1 MAQLSLFLVV
11 LLALVIPIFMA
22 RFQISTVPTAVA
34 EIIVGIIM
42 GSSGFNLIISTHDL
56 TFLSNLGVTLLMFLS
71 GMEIDF
77 DILQRKDSSKSKS
90 HAGKTVNP
98 IKIAVTAFG
107 GIMVMAVVLAFALR
121 AMGLF
126 SEVMLAAIILM
137 TVALGVVIATLKEK
151 DILNRPIRQTVLLTA
166 VLGEVIPL
174 LLLTI
179 YASINGG
186 NAEQLW
192 LIILLFL
199 AAIFLLRRFK
209 QPYVWFANV
218 TKATTQ
224 LDIRLAFFL
233 IFALV
238 TVAQTVGAE
247 NILGAF
253 LAGMVMKLL
262 EPSEATKDK
271 LTSIGYGFF
280 IPIFF
285 IMTGVRLNLRSLF
298 TQPQALMLIPVF
310 IMTGVGLNLR
320 SLFGKPSSLM
330 LLPVLVIFL
339 LIAKLP
345 VVLTYMRYFQK
356 RNAFAGGF
364 LTATTIT
371 IVLPTLQVARKLHA
385 ITSTQSDAFI
395 LAAVIVCILS
405 PIVFNSNFVLLPED
419 KIKKTVSIVGAN
431 AMTVPVAHDLHD
443 NWYSVKMFTGDQDRY
458 ETYDSRVE
466 NLTFLSDLNQKTL
479 EKDGVFDCDIF
490 VASTHIDEVNIKL
503 ARMAQE
509 VGVERVIA
517 RLGQVNSDT
526 VDEFRQK
533 NIEIFNFT
541 NVRAALMRALI
552 ETPTVYK
559 IITDTKN
566 VLYSVKVENT
576 HYTGK
581 PLADL
586 DFIDK
591 ITVSRIRR
599 GDEWLIPHGWTVIEP
614 GDILVFSGEFK
625 VADHVRDLLS
635 HE

>member
-22 RFQISTVPTAVA
+22 RFQISNVPTAVA
-34 EIIVGIIM
+34 EIIVGIVM
-42 GSSGFNLIISTHDL
+42 GSSGFNLITSTHDL
-56 TFLSNLGVTLLMFLS
+56 TFLSNLGVILLMFLS

-77 DILQRKDSSKSKS
+77 DLLQRKNNPKGKSQ
-90 HAGKTVNP
+90 AGKTVDP
-98 IKIAVTAFG
+98 LKTAITAFI
-107 GIMVMAVVLAFALR
+107 GIVVMAFVLAYILR
-121 AMGLF
+121 LTGLF

-151 DILNRPIRQTVLLTA
+151 DILGRPIGQTILLTA

-179 YASINGG
+179 YASVNGG

-192 LIILLFL
+192 LIILLFA

-209 QPYVWFANV
+209 QPYLWFAKI

-238 TVAQTVGAE
+238 TVAERVGAE

-285 IMTGVRLNLRSLF
+285 IMTGV
-298 TQPQALMLIPVF
+298 
-310 IMTGVGLNLR
+310 GLNLR
-320 SLFGKPSSLM
+320 SLFAHPSSLM

-339 LIAKLP
+339 FIAKAP

-356 RNAFAGGF
+356 KNAFAGGF

-419 KIKKTVSIVGAN
+419 KIKEKVAIVGAN
-431 AMTVPVAHDLHD
+431 AVTVPVAHDLHA
-443 NWYSVKMFTGDQDRY
+443 NWYSVKMFTDKKNQY
-458 ETYDSRVE
+458 KTYDSRVE
-466 NLTFLSDLNQKTL
+466 NLTFLPNLDEETL
-479 EKDGVFDCDIF
+479 EKDGVFDGDIV
-490 VASTHIDEVNIKL
+490 VAANRADEDNIKI
-503 ARMAQE
+503 ARMAKE
-509 VGVERVIA
+509 KGVDRVIA
-517 RLGQVNSDT
+517 RLSEVDSKTLTEFNEKGIEVFNS
-526 VDEFRQK
+526 
-533 NIEIFNFT
+533 T
-541 NVRAALMRALI
+541 NVHAALMRAMI
-552 ETPTVYK
+552 ESPTVYR
-559 IITDTKN
+559 IMTDTKN
-566 VLYSVKVENT
+566 ILYSVKVKNT
-576 HYTGK
+576 HYTGRQ
-581 PLADL
+581 LMDL
-586 DFIDK
+586 EFIDQ
-591 ITVSRIRR
+591 ITVSRIKR
-599 GDEWLIPHGWTVIEP
+599 GDKWLIPRGATVIEP

-625 VADHVRDLLS
+625 VADRVRDLLS
-635 HE
+635 KE

>member
-22 RFQISTVPTAVA
+22 RFQISNVPTAVA
-34 EIIVGIIM
+34 EIIVGIVM
-42 GSSGFNLIISTHDL
+42 GSSGFNLITSTHDL
-56 TFLSNLGVTLLMFLS
+56 TFLSNLGVILLMFLS

-77 DILQRKDSSKSKS
+77 DLLQRKNNPKGKSQ
-90 HAGKTVNP
+90 AGKTVDP
-98 IKIAVTAFG
+98 LKTAITAFI
-107 GIMVMAVVLAFALR
+107 GIVVMAFVLAYILR
-121 AMGLF
+121 LTGLF

-151 DILNRPIRQTVLLTA
+151 DILGRPIGQTILLTA

-179 YASINGG
+179 YASVNGG

-192 LIILLFL
+192 LIILLFA

-209 QPYVWFANV
+209 QPYLWFAKI

-238 TVAQTVGAE
+238 TVAERVGAE

-285 IMTGVRLNLRSLF
+285 IMTGV
-298 TQPQALMLIPVF
+298 
-310 IMTGVGLNLR
+310 GLNLR
-320 SLFGKPSSLM
+320 SLFAHPSSLM

-339 LIAKLP
+339 FIAKAP

-356 RNAFAGGF
+356 KNAFAGGF

-419 KIKKTVSIVGAN
+419 KIKEKVAIVGAN
-431 AMTVPVAHDLHD
+431 AVTVPVAHDLHA
-443 NWYSVKMFTGDQDRY
+443 NWYSVKMFTDKKNQY
-458 ETYDSRVE
+458 KTYDSRVE
-466 NLTFLSDLNQKTL
+466 NLTFLPNLDEETL
-479 EKDGVFDCDIF
+479 EKGGVFDGDIV
-490 VASTHIDEVNIKL
+490 VAANRADEDNIKI
-503 ARMAQE
+503 ARMAKE
-509 VGVERVIA
+509 KGVNRVIA
-517 RLGQVNSDT
+517 RLSEVDSKTLTEFNEKEIEVFNS
-526 VDEFRQK
+526 
-533 NIEIFNFT
+533 T
-541 NVRAALMRALI
+541 NVHAALMRAMI
-552 ETPTVYK
+552 ESPTVYR
-559 IITDTKN
+559 IMTDTKN
-566 VLYSVKVENT
+566 ILYSVKVKNT
-576 HYTGK
+576 HYTGRQ
-581 PLADL
+581 LMDL
-586 DFIDK
+586 EFIDQ
-591 ITVSRIRR
+591 ITVSRIKR
-599 GDEWLIPHGWTVIEP
+599 GDEWLIPRGATEIEP
-614 GDILVFSGEFK
+614 EDILVFSGEFK
-625 VADHVRDLLS
+625 VADRVRDLLS
-635 HE
+635 KE

>member
-1 MAQLSLFLVV
+1 
-11 LLALVIPIFMA
+11 
-22 RFQISTVPTAVA
+22 
-34 EIIVGIIM
+34 
-42 GSSGFNLIISTHDL
+42 
-56 TFLSNLGVTLLMFLS
+56 MFLS

-77 DILQRKDSSKSKS
+77 DLLQRKNNPKGKSQ
-90 HAGKTVNP
+90 AGKTVDP
-98 IKIAVTAFG
+98 LKTAITAFI
-107 GIMVMAVVLAFALR
+107 GIVVMAFVLAYILWLT
-121 AMGLF
+121 GLF

-151 DILNRPIRQTVLLTA
+151 DILGRPIGQTILLTA

-179 YASINGG
+179 YASVNGG

-192 LIILLFL
+192 LIILLFA

-209 QPYVWFANV
+209 QPYLWFAKI

-238 TVAQTVGAE
+238 TVAERVGAE

-285 IMTGVRLNLRSLF
+285 IMTGV
-298 TQPQALMLIPVF
+298 
-310 IMTGVGLNLR
+310 GLNLR
-320 SLFGKPSSLM
+320 SLFAHPFSLM

-339 LIAKLP
+339 FIAKAP

-356 RNAFAGGF
+356 KNAFAGGF

-419 KIKKTVSIVGAN
+419 KIKEKVAIVGAN
-431 AMTVPVAHDLHD
+431 AVTVPVAHDLHA
-443 NWYSVKMFTGDQDRY
+443 NWYSVKMFTDKKNQY
-458 ETYDSRVE
+458 KTYDSRVE
-466 NLTFLSDLNQKTL
+466 NLTFLPNLDEETL
-479 EKDGVFDCDIF
+479 EKGGVFDGDIV
-490 VASTHIDEVNIKL
+490 VAANRADEDNIKI
-503 ARMAQE
+503 ARMAKE
-509 VGVERVIA
+509 KGVNRVIA
-517 RLGQVNSDT
+517 RLSEVDSKTLTEFNEKGIEVFNS
-526 VDEFRQK
+526 
-533 NIEIFNFT
+533 T
-541 NVRAALMRALI
+541 NVHAALMRAMI
-552 ETPTVYK
+552 ESPTVYR
-559 IITDTKN
+559 IMTDTKN
-566 VLYSVKVENT
+566 ILYSVKVKNT
-576 HYTGK
+576 HYTGRQ
-581 PLADL
+581 LMDL
-586 DFIDK
+586 EFIDQ
-591 ITVSRIRR
+591 ITVSRIKR
-599 GDEWLIPHGWTVIEP
+599 GDEWLIPRGATEIEP
-614 GDILVFSGEFK
+614 EDILVFSGEFK
-625 VADHVRDLLS
+625 VADRVRDLLS
-635 HE
+635 KE

>member
-151 DILNRPIRQTVLLTA
+151 DILNRPIGQTVLLTA

-209 QPYVWFANV
+209 QPYVWFAKI

-285 IMTGVRLNLRSLF
+285 IMTGV
-298 TQPQALMLIPVF
+298 
-310 IMTGVGLNLR
+310 GLNLR

-356 RNAFAGGF
+356 RNAFTGGF

>member
-22 RFQISTVPTAVA
+22 RFQISNVPTAVA

-42 GSSGFNLIISTHDL
+42 GSSGFNLITSTHDL
-56 TFLSNLGVTLLMFLS
+56 TLLSNLGVILLMFLS

-77 DILQRKDSSKSKS
+77 DLLQRKNNPKGKSQ
-90 HAGKTVNP
+90 AGKTVDP
-98 IKIAVTAFG
+98 LKTAITAFI
-107 GIMVMAVVLAFALR
+107 GIVIMAFVLAYVLR
-121 AMGLF
+121 LTGLF

-151 DILNRPIRQTVLLTA
+151 DILGRPIGQTILLTA

-192 LIILLFL
+192 LIILLFV

-209 QPYVWFANV
+209 QPYLWFAKI
-218 TKATTQ
+218 TKSTTQ

-238 TVAQTVGAE
+238 TVAETVGAE

-285 IMTGVRLNLRSLF
+285 IMTGV
-298 TQPQALMLIPVF
+298 
-310 IMTGVGLNLR
+310 GLNLR
-320 SLFGKPSSLM
+320 SLFAHPSSLM

-339 LIAKLP
+339 FIAKVP
-345 VVLTYMRYFQK
+345 VLLTYVRYFQK
-356 RNAFAGGF
+356 KNAFAGGF

-395 LAAVIVCILS
+395 LATVIVCMLS
-405 PIVFNSNFVLLPED
+405 PIVFSSNFVVLPED
-419 KIKKTVSIVGAN
+419 KIKEKVAIVGAN
-431 AMTVPVAHDLHD
+431 AVTVPVAHDLHA
-443 NWYSVKMFTGDQDRY
+443 NWYSVKMFTDKKNQY
-458 ETYDSRVE
+458 KTYDSRVE
-466 NLTFLSDLNQKTL
+466 NLTFLPNLDEETL
-479 EKDGVFDCDIF
+479 EKDGVFDGDIV
-490 VASTHIDEVNIKL
+490 VAANRADEDNIKI
-503 ARMAQE
+503 ARMAKE
-509 VGVERVIA
+509 KGVNRVIA
-517 RLGQVNSDT
+517 RLSEVDSKTLTEFNEKGIEVFNS
-526 VDEFRQK
+526 
-533 NIEIFNFT
+533 T
-541 NVRAALMRALI
+541 NVHAALMRAMI
-552 ETPTVYK
+552 ESPTVYR
-559 IITDTKN
+559 IMTDTKN
-566 VLYSVKVENT
+566 ILYSVKVKNT
-576 HYTGK
+576 HYTGRQ
-581 PLADL
+581 LMDL
-586 DFIDK
+586 EFIDQ
-591 ITVSRIRR
+591 ITVSRIKR
-599 GDEWLIPHGWTVIEP
+599 GDEWLIPRGATVIEQ

-625 VADHVRDLLS
+625 VADRVRDLLS
-635 HE
+635 KE

>member
-1 MAQLSLFLVV
+1 MLKEREFMAQLSLFLVV

-22 RFQISTVPTAVA
+22 RFQISNVPTAVA

-42 GSSGFNLIISTHDL
+42 GSSGFNLITSTHDL
-56 TFLSNLGVTLLMFLS
+56 TLLSNLGVILLMFLS

-77 DILQRKDSSKSKS
+77 DLLQRKNNPKGKSQ
-90 HAGKTVNP
+90 AGKTVDP
-98 IKIAVTAFG
+98 LKTAITAFI
-107 GIMVMAVVLAFALR
+107 GIVIMAFVLAYVLR
-121 AMGLF
+121 LTGLF

-151 DILNRPIRQTVLLTA
+151 DILGRPIGQTILLTA

-192 LIILLFL
+192 LIILLFV

-209 QPYVWFANV
+209 QPYLWFAKI
-218 TKATTQ
+218 TKSTTQ

-238 TVAQTVGAE
+238 TVAERVGAE

-285 IMTGVRLNLRSLF
+285 IMTGV
-298 TQPQALMLIPVF
+298 
-310 IMTGVGLNLR
+310 GLNLR
-320 SLFGKPSSLM
+320 SLFAHPSSLM

-339 LIAKLP
+339 FIAKVP
-345 VVLTYMRYFQK
+345 VLLTYVRYFQK
-356 RNAFAGGF
+356 KNAFAGGF

-419 KIKKTVSIVGAN
+419 KIKEKVAIVGAN
-431 AMTVPVAHDLHD
+431 AVTVPVAHDLHA
-443 NWYSVKMFTGDQDRY
+443 NWYSVKMFTDKKNQY
-458 ETYDSRVE
+458 KTYDSRVE
-466 NLTFLSDLNQKTL
+466 NLTFLPNLDEETL
-479 EKDGVFDCDIF
+479 EKDGVFDGDIV
-490 VASTHIDEVNIKL
+490 VAANRADEDNIKI
-503 ARMAQE
+503 ARMAKE
-509 VGVERVIA
+509 KGVNRVIA
-517 RLGQVNSDT
+517 RLSEVDSKTLTEFNEKGIEVFNS
-526 VDEFRQK
+526 
-533 NIEIFNFT
+533 T
-541 NVRAALMRALI
+541 NVHAALMRAMI
-552 ETPTVYK
+552 ESPTVYR
-559 IITDTKN
+559 IMTDTKN
-566 VLYSVKVENT
+566 ILYSVKVKNT
-576 HYTGK
+576 HYTGRQ
-581 PLADL
+581 LMDL
-586 DFIDK
+586 EFIDQ
-591 ITVSRIRR
+591 ITVSRIKR
-599 GDEWLIPHGWTVIEP
+599 GDEWLIPRGATVIEP

-625 VADHVRDLLS
+625 VADRVRDLLS
-635 HE
+635 KE

>member
-1 MAQLSLFLVV
+1 MLKEREFMAQLSLFLVV

-22 RFQISTVPTAVA
+22 RFQISNVPTAVA

-42 GSSGFNLIISTHDL
+42 GSSGFNLITSTHDL
-56 TFLSNLGVTLLMFLS
+56 TFLSNLGVILLMFLS

-77 DILQRKDSSKSKS
+77 DLLQRKNNPKGKSQ
-90 HAGKTVNP
+90 AGKTVDP
-98 IKIAVTAFG
+98 LKTAITAFI
-107 GIMVMAVVLAFALR
+107 GIVIMAFVLAYVLR
-121 AMGLF
+121 LTGLF

-151 DILNRPIRQTVLLTA
+151 DILGRPIGQTILLTA

-192 LIILLFL
+192 LIILLFV

-209 QPYVWFANV
+209 QPYLWFAKI
-218 TKATTQ
+218 TKSTTQ

-238 TVAQTVGAE
+238 TVAETVGAE

-253 LAGMVMKLL
+253 LAGVVMKLL

-285 IMTGVRLNLRSLF
+285 IMTGV
-298 TQPQALMLIPVF
+298 
-310 IMTGVGLNLR
+310 GLNLR
-320 SLFGKPSSLM
+320 SLFAHPSSLM

-339 LIAKLP
+339 FIAKVP
-345 VVLTYMRYFQK
+345 VLLTYVRYFQK
-356 RNAFAGGF
+356 KNAFAGGF

-419 KIKKTVSIVGAN
+419 KIKEKVAIVGAN
-431 AMTVPVAHDLHD
+431 AVTVPVAHDLHA
-443 NWYSVKMFTGDQDRY
+443 NWYSVKMFTDKKNQY
-458 ETYDSRVE
+458 KTYDSRVE
-466 NLTFLSDLNQKTL
+466 NLTFLPNLDEETL
-479 EKDGVFDCDIF
+479 EKDGVFDGDIV
-490 VASTHIDEVNIKL
+490 VAANRADEDNIKI
-503 ARMAQE
+503 ARMAKE
-509 VGVERVIA
+509 KGVNRVIA
-517 RLGQVNSDT
+517 RLSEVDSKTLTEFNEKGIEVFNS
-526 VDEFRQK
+526 
-533 NIEIFNFT
+533 T
-541 NVRAALMRALI
+541 NVHAALMRAMI
-552 ETPTVYK
+552 ESPTVYR
-559 IITDTKN
+559 IMTDTKN
-566 VLYSVKVENT
+566 ILYSVKVKNT
-576 HYTGK
+576 HYTGRQ
-581 PLADL
+581 LMDL
-586 DFIDK
+586 EFIDQ
-591 ITVSRIRR
+591 ITVSRIKR
-599 GDEWLIPHGWTVIEP
+599 GDEWLIPRGATVIEP

-625 VADHVRDLLS
+625 VADRVRDLLS
-635 HE
+635 KE

>member
-1 MAQLSLFLVV
+1 MLKEREFMAQLSLFLVV

-22 RFQISTVPTAVA
+22 RFQISNVPTAVA

-42 GSSGFNLIISTHDL
+42 GSSGFNLITSTHDL
-56 TFLSNLGVTLLMFLS
+56 TFLSNLGVILLMFLS

-77 DILQRKDSSKSKS
+77 DLLQRKNNPKGKSQ
-90 HAGKTVNP
+90 AGKTVDP
-98 IKIAVTAFG
+98 LKTAITAFI
-107 GIMVMAVVLAFALR
+107 GIVIMAFVLAYVLR
-121 AMGLF
+121 LTGLF

-151 DILNRPIRQTVLLTA
+151 DILGRPIGQTILLTA

-192 LIILLFL
+192 LIILLFV

-209 QPYVWFANV
+209 QPYLWFAKI
-218 TKATTQ
+218 TKSTTQ

-238 TVAQTVGAE
+238 TVAETVGAE

-285 IMTGVRLNLRSLF
+285 IMTGV
-298 TQPQALMLIPVF
+298 
-310 IMTGVGLNLR
+310 GLNLR
-320 SLFGKPSSLM
+320 SLFAHPSSLM

-339 LIAKLP
+339 FIAKVP
-345 VVLTYMRYFQK
+345 VLLTYVRYFQK
-356 RNAFAGGF
+356 KNAFAGGF

-419 KIKKTVSIVGAN
+419 KIKEKVAIVGAN
-431 AMTVPVAHDLHD
+431 AVTVPVAHDLHA
-443 NWYSVKMFTGDQDRY
+443 NWYSVKMFTDKKNQY
-458 ETYDSRVE
+458 KTYDSRVE
-466 NLTFLSDLNQKTL
+466 NLTFLPNLDEETL
-479 EKDGVFDCDIF
+479 EKDGVFDGDIV
-490 VASTHIDEVNIKL
+490 VAANRADEDNIKI
-503 ARMAQE
+503 ARMAKE
-509 VGVERVIA
+509 KGINRVIA
-517 RLGQVNSDT
+517 RLSEVDSKTLTEFNEKGIEVFNS
-526 VDEFRQK
+526 
-533 NIEIFNFT
+533 T
-541 NVRAALMRALI
+541 NVHAALMRAMI
-552 ETPTVYK
+552 ESPTVYR
-559 IITDTKN
+559 IMTDTKN
-566 VLYSVKVENT
+566 ILYSVKVKNT
-576 HYTGK
+576 HYTGRQ
-581 PLADL
+581 LMDL
-586 DFIDK
+586 EFIDQ
-591 ITVSRIRR
+591 ITVSRIKR
-599 GDEWLIPHGWTVIEP
+599 GDEWLIPRGATVIEQ

-625 VADHVRDLLS
+625 VADRVRDLLS
-635 HE
+635 KE

>member
-22 RFQISTVPTAVA
+22 RFQISNVPTAVA

-42 GSSGFNLIISTHDL
+42 GSSGFNLITSTHDL
-56 TFLSNLGVTLLMFLS
+56 TLLSNLGVILLMFLS

-77 DILQRKDSSKSKS
+77 DLLQRKNNPKGKSQ
-90 HAGKTVNP
+90 AGKTVDP
-98 IKIAVTAFG
+98 LKTAITAFI
-107 GIMVMAVVLAFALR
+107 GIVIMAFVLAYVLR
-121 AMGLF
+121 LTGLF

-151 DILNRPIRQTVLLTA
+151 DILGRPIGQTILLTA

-192 LIILLFL
+192 LIILLFV

-209 QPYVWFANV
+209 QPYLWFAKI
-218 TKATTQ
+218 TKSTTQ

-238 TVAQTVGAE
+238 TVAERVGAE

-262 EPSEATKDK
+262 EPSETTKDK

-285 IMTGVRLNLRSLF
+285 IMTGV
-298 TQPQALMLIPVF
+298 
-310 IMTGVGLNLR
+310 GLNLR
-320 SLFGKPSSLM
+320 SLFAHPSSLM

-339 LIAKLP
+339 FIAKVP
-345 VVLTYMRYFQK
+345 VLLTYVRYFQK
-356 RNAFAGGF
+356 KNAFAGGF

-419 KIKKTVSIVGAN
+419 KIKEKVAIVGAN
-431 AMTVPVAHDLHD
+431 AVTVPVAHDLHA
-443 NWYSVKMFTGDQDRY
+443 NWYSVKMFTDKKNQY
-458 ETYDSRVE
+458 KTYDSRVE
-466 NLTFLSDLNQKTL
+466 NLTFLPNLDEETL
-479 EKDGVFDCDIF
+479 EKDGVFDGDIV
-490 VASTHIDEVNIKL
+490 VAANRADEDNIKI
-503 ARMAQE
+503 ARMAKE
-509 VGVERVIA
+509 KGVNRVIA
-517 RLGQVNSDT
+517 RLSEVDSKTLTEFNEKGIEVFNS
-526 VDEFRQK
+526 
-533 NIEIFNFT
+533 T
-541 NVRAALMRALI
+541 NVHAALMRAMI
-552 ETPTVYK
+552 ESPTVYR
-559 IITDTKN
+559 IMTDTKN
-566 VLYSVKVENT
+566 ILYSVKVKNT
-576 HYTGK
+576 HYTGRQ
-581 PLADL
+581 LMDL
-586 DFIDK
+586 EFIDQ
-591 ITVSRIRR
+591 ITVSRIKR
-599 GDEWLIPHGWTVIEP
+599 GDEWLIPRGSTVIEP

-625 VADHVRDLLS
+625 VADRVRDLLS
-635 HE
+635 KE

>member
-151 DILNRPIRQTVLLTA
+151 DILNRPIGQTVLLTA

-285 IMTGVRLNLRSLF
+285 IMTGV
-298 TQPQALMLIPVF
+298 
-310 IMTGVGLNLR
+310 GLNLR

-431 AMTVPVAHDLHD
+431 AMTVPVSHDLHD

-517 RLGQVNSDT
+517 RLGQVNSNT

-559 IITDTKN
+559 IITHTKN

>member
-22 RFQISTVPTAVA
+22 RFQISNVPTAVA

-42 GSSGFNLIISTHDL
+42 GSSGFNLITSTHDL
-56 TFLSNLGVTLLMFLS
+56 TLLSNLGVILLMFLS

-77 DILQRKDSSKSKS
+77 DLLQRKNNPKGKSQ
-90 HAGKTVNP
+90 AGKTVDP
-98 IKIAVTAFG
+98 LKTAITAFI
-107 GIMVMAVVLAFALR
+107 GIVIMAFVLAYVLR
-121 AMGLF
+121 LTGLF

-151 DILNRPIRQTVLLTA
+151 DILGRPIGQTILLTA

-192 LIILLFL
+192 LIILLFV

-209 QPYVWFANV
+209 QPYLWFAKI
-218 TKATTQ
+218 TKSTTQ

-238 TVAQTVGAE
+238 TVAERVGAE

-285 IMTGVRLNLRSLF
+285 IMTGV
-298 TQPQALMLIPVF
+298 
-310 IMTGVGLNLR
+310 GLNLR
-320 SLFGKPSSLM
+320 SLFAHPSSLM

-339 LIAKLP
+339 FIAKVP
-345 VVLTYMRYFQK
+345 VLLTYVRYFQK
-356 RNAFAGGF
+356 KNAFAGGF

-419 KIKKTVSIVGAN
+419 KIKEKVAIVGAN
-431 AMTVPVAHDLHD
+431 AVTVPVAHDLHA
-443 NWYSVKMFTGDQDRY
+443 NWYSVKMFTDKKNQY
-458 ETYDSRVE
+458 KTYDSRVE
-466 NLTFLSDLNQKTL
+466 NLTFLPNLDEETL
-479 EKDGVFDCDIF
+479 EKDGVFDGDIV
-490 VASTHIDEVNIKL
+490 VAANRADEDNIKI
-503 ARMAQE
+503 ARMAKE
-509 VGVERVIA
+509 KGINRVIV
-517 RLGQVNSDT
+517 RLSEVDSKTLTEFNEKGIEVFNS
-526 VDEFRQK
+526 
-533 NIEIFNFT
+533 T
-541 NVRAALMRALI
+541 NVHAALMRAMI
-552 ETPTVYK
+552 ESPTVYR
-559 IITDTKN
+559 IMTDTKN
-566 VLYSVKVENT
+566 ILYSVKVKNT
-576 HYTGK
+576 HYTGRQ
-581 PLADL
+581 LMDL
-586 DFIDK
+586 EFIDQ
-591 ITVSRIRR
+591 ITVSRIKR
-599 GDEWLIPHGWTVIEP
+599 GDEWLIPRGATVIEQ

-625 VADHVRDLLS
+625 VADRVRDLLS
-635 HE
+635 KE

>member
-22 RFQISTVPTAVA
+22 RFQISNVPTAVA

-42 GSSGFNLIISTHDL
+42 GSSGFNLITSTHDL
-56 TFLSNLGVTLLMFLS
+56 TLLSNLGVILLMFLS

-77 DILQRKDSSKSKS
+77 DLLQRKNNPKGKSQ
-90 HAGKTVNP
+90 AGKTVDP
-98 IKIAVTAFG
+98 LKTAITAFI
-107 GIMVMAVVLAFALR
+107 GIVIMAFVLAYVLR
-121 AMGLF
+121 LTGLF

-151 DILNRPIRQTVLLTA
+151 DILGRPIGQTILLTA

-192 LIILLFL
+192 LIILLFV

-209 QPYVWFANV
+209 QPYLWFAKI
-218 TKATTQ
+218 TKSTTQ

-238 TVAQTVGAE
+238 TVAETVGAE

-253 LAGMVMKLL
+253 LAGVVMKLL

-285 IMTGVRLNLRSLF
+285 IMTGV
-298 TQPQALMLIPVF
+298 
-310 IMTGVGLNLR
+310 GLNLR
-320 SLFGKPSSLM
+320 SLFAHPSSLM

-339 LIAKLP
+339 FIAKVP
-345 VVLTYMRYFQK
+345 VLLTYVRYFQK
-356 RNAFAGGF
+356 KNAFAGGF

-419 KIKKTVSIVGAN
+419 KIKEKVAIVGAN
-431 AMTVPVAHDLHD
+431 AVTVPVAHDLHA
-443 NWYSVKMFTGDQDRY
+443 NWYSVKMFTDKKNQY
-458 ETYDSRVE
+458 KTYDSRVE
-466 NLTFLSDLNQKTL
+466 NLTFLPNLDEETL
-479 EKDGVFDCDIF
+479 EKDGVFDGDIV
-490 VASTHIDEVNIKL
+490 VAANRADEDNIKI
-503 ARMAQE
+503 ARMAKE
-509 VGVERVIA
+509 KGINRVIA
-517 RLGQVNSDT
+517 RLSEVDSKTLTEFNEKGIEVFNS
-526 VDEFRQK
+526 
-533 NIEIFNFT
+533 T
-541 NVRAALMRALI
+541 NVHAALMRAMI
-552 ETPTVYK
+552 ESPTVYR
-559 IITDTKN
+559 IMTDTKN
-566 VLYSVKVENT
+566 ILYSVKVKNT
-576 HYTGK
+576 HYTGRQ
-581 PLADL
+581 LMDL
-586 DFIDK
+586 EFIDQ
-591 ITVSRIRR
+591 ITVSRIKR
-599 GDEWLIPHGWTVIEP
+599 GDEWLIPRGATVIEP

-625 VADHVRDLLS
+625 VADRVRDLLS
-635 HE
+635 KE

>member
-22 RFQISTVPTAVA
+22 RFQISNVPTAVA

-42 GSSGFNLIISTHDL
+42 GSSGFNLITSTHDL
-56 TFLSNLGVTLLMFLS
+56 TFLSNLGVILLMFLS

-77 DILQRKDSSKSKS
+77 DLLQRKNNPKGKSQ
-90 HAGKTVNP
+90 AGKTVDP
-98 IKIAVTAFG
+98 LKTAITAFI
-107 GIMVMAVVLAFALR
+107 GIVIMAFVLAYVLR
-121 AMGLF
+121 LTGLF

-151 DILNRPIRQTVLLTA
+151 DILGRPIGQTILLTA

-192 LIILLFL
+192 LIILLFV

-209 QPYVWFANV
+209 QPYLWFAKI
-218 TKATTQ
+218 TKSTTQ

-238 TVAQTVGAE
+238 TVAETVGAE

-285 IMTGVRLNLRSLF
+285 IMTGV
-298 TQPQALMLIPVF
+298 
-310 IMTGVGLNLR
+310 GLNLR
-320 SLFGKPSSLM
+320 SLFAHPSSLM

-339 LIAKLP
+339 FIAKVP
-345 VVLTYMRYFQK
+345 VLLTYVRYFQK
-356 RNAFAGGF
+356 KNAFAGGF

-419 KIKKTVSIVGAN
+419 KIKEKVAIVGAN
-431 AMTVPVAHDLHD
+431 AVTVPVAHDLHA
-443 NWYSVKMFTGDQDRY
+443 NWYSVKMFTDKKNQY
-458 ETYDSRVE
+458 KTYDSRVE
-466 NLTFLSDLNQKTL
+466 NLTFLPNLDEETL
-479 EKDGVFDCDIF
+479 EKDGVFDGDIV
-490 VASTHIDEVNIKL
+490 VAANRADEDNIKI
-503 ARMAQE
+503 ARMAKE
-509 VGVERVIA
+509 KGVNRVIA
-517 RLGQVNSDT
+517 RLSEVDSKTLTEFNEKGIEVFNS
-526 VDEFRQK
+526 
-533 NIEIFNFT
+533 T
-541 NVRAALMRALI
+541 NVHAALMRAMI
-552 ETPTVYK
+552 ESPTVYR
-559 IITDTKN
+559 IMTDTKN
-566 VLYSVKVENT
+566 ILYSVKVKNT
-576 HYTGK
+576 HYTGRQ
-581 PLADL
+581 LMNL
-586 DFIDK
+586 EFIDQ
-591 ITVSRIRR
+591 ITVSRIKR
-599 GDEWLIPHGWTVIEP
+599 GDEWLIPRGATVIEQ

-625 VADHVRDLLS
+625 VADRVRDLLS
-635 HE
+635 KE

>member
-1 MAQLSLFLVV
+1 MKEKGKIMAQLSLFLVV

-151 DILNRPIRQTVLLTA
+151 DILNRPIGQTVLLTA

-285 IMTGVRLNLRSLF
+285 IMTGV
-298 TQPQALMLIPVF
+298 
-310 IMTGVGLNLR
+310 GLNLR
-320 SLFGKPSSLM
+320 SLFGKGSSLM

-517 RLGQVNSDT
+517 RLGQVNSNT

>member
-22 RFQISTVPTAVA
+22 RFQISNVPTAVA

-42 GSSGFNLIISTHDL
+42 GSSGFNLITSTHDL
-56 TFLSNLGVTLLMFLS
+56 TFLSNLGVILLMFLS

-77 DILQRKDSSKSKS
+77 DLLQRKNNPKGKSQ
-90 HAGKTVNP
+90 AGKTVDP
-98 IKIAVTAFG
+98 LKTAITAFI
-107 GIMVMAVVLAFALR
+107 GIVIMAFVLAYVLR
-121 AMGLF
+121 LTGLF

-151 DILNRPIRQTVLLTA
+151 DILGRPIGQTILLTA

-192 LIILLFL
+192 LIILLFV

-209 QPYVWFANV
+209 QPYLWFAKI
-218 TKATTQ
+218 TKSTTQ

-238 TVAQTVGAE
+238 TVAERVGAE

-253 LAGMVMKLL
+253 LAGVVMKLL

-285 IMTGVRLNLRSLF
+285 IMTGV
-298 TQPQALMLIPVF
+298 
-310 IMTGVGLNLR
+310 GLNLR
-320 SLFGKPSSLM
+320 SLFAHPSSLM

-339 LIAKLP
+339 FIAKVP
-345 VVLTYMRYFQK
+345 VLLTYVRYFQK
-356 RNAFAGGF
+356 KNAFAGGF

-419 KIKKTVSIVGAN
+419 KIKEKVAIVGAN
-431 AMTVPVAHDLHD
+431 AVTVPVAHDLHA
-443 NWYSVKMFTGDQDRY
+443 NWYSVKMFTDKKNQY
-458 ETYDSRVE
+458 KTYDSRVE
-466 NLTFLSDLNQKTL
+466 NLTFLPNLDEETL
-479 EKDGVFDCDIF
+479 EKDGVFDGDIV
-490 VASTHIDEVNIKL
+490 VAANRADEDNIKI
-503 ARMAQE
+503 ARMAKE
-509 VGVERVIA
+509 KGVNRVIA
-517 RLGQVNSDT
+517 RLSEVDSKTLTEFNEKGIEVFNS
-526 VDEFRQK
+526 
-533 NIEIFNFT
+533 T
-541 NVRAALMRALI
+541 NVHAALMRAMI
-552 ETPTVYK
+552 ESPTVYR
-559 IITDTKN
+559 IMTDTKN
-566 VLYSVKVENT
+566 ILYSVKVKNT
-576 HYTGK
+576 HYTGRQ
-581 PLADL
+581 LMDL
-586 DFIDK
+586 EFIDQ
-591 ITVSRIRR
+591 ITVSRIKR
-599 GDEWLIPHGWTVIEP
+599 GDEWLIPRGATVIEP

-625 VADHVRDLLS
+625 VADRVRDLLS
-635 HE
+635 KE

>member
-151 DILNRPIRQTVLLTA
+151 DILNRPIGQTVLLTA

-209 QPYVWFANV
+209 QPYVWFAKI

-280 IPIFF
+280 IPIF
-285 IMTGVRLNLRSLF
+285 
-298 TQPQALMLIPVF
+298 F

-395 LAAVIVCILS
+395 LVAVIVCILS

>member
-22 RFQISTVPTAVA
+22 RFQISNVPTAVA

-42 GSSGFNLIISTHDL
+42 GSSGFNLITSTHDL
-56 TFLSNLGVTLLMFLS
+56 TFLSNLGVILLMFLS

-77 DILQRKDSSKSKS
+77 DLLQRKNNPKGKSQ
-90 HAGKTVNP
+90 AGKTVDP
-98 IKIAVTAFG
+98 LKTAITAFI
-107 GIMVMAVVLAFALR
+107 GIVIMAFVLAYVLR
-121 AMGLF
+121 LTGLF

-151 DILNRPIRQTVLLTA
+151 DILGRPIGQTILLTA

-192 LIILLFL
+192 LIILLFV

-209 QPYVWFANV
+209 QPYLWFAKI
-218 TKATTQ
+218 TKSTTQ

-238 TVAQTVGAE
+238 TVAERVGAE

-285 IMTGVRLNLRSLF
+285 IMTGV
-298 TQPQALMLIPVF
+298 
-310 IMTGVGLNLR
+310 GLNLR
-320 SLFGKPSSLM
+320 SLFAHPSSLM

-339 LIAKLP
+339 FIAKVP
-345 VVLTYMRYFQK
+345 VLLTYVRYFQK
-356 RNAFAGGF
+356 KNAFAGGF

-419 KIKKTVSIVGAN
+419 KIKEKVAIVGAN
-431 AMTVPVAHDLHD
+431 AVTVPVAHDLHA
-443 NWYSVKMFTGDQDRY
+443 NWYSVKMFTDKKNQY
-458 ETYDSRVE
+458 KTYDSRVE
-466 NLTFLSDLNQKTL
+466 NLTFLPNLDEETL
-479 EKDGVFDCDIF
+479 EKDGVFDGDIV
-490 VASTHIDEVNIKL
+490 VAANRADEDNIKI
-503 ARMAQE
+503 ARIAKE
-509 VGVERVIA
+509 KGVNRVIA
-517 RLGQVNSDT
+517 RLSEVDSKTLTEFNEKGIEVFNS
-526 VDEFRQK
+526 
-533 NIEIFNFT
+533 T
-541 NVRAALMRALI
+541 NVHAALMRAMI
-552 ETPTVYK
+552 ESPTVYR
-559 IITDTKN
+559 IMTDTKN
-566 VLYSVKVENT
+566 ILYSVKVKNT
-576 HYTGK
+576 HYTGRQ
-581 PLADL
+581 LMDL
-586 DFIDK
+586 EFIDQ
-591 ITVSRIRR
+591 ITVSRIKR
-599 GDEWLIPHGWTVIEP
+599 GDEWLIPRGATVIEP

-625 VADHVRDLLS
+625 VADRVRDLLS
-635 HE
+635 KEQQKRSV

>member
-22 RFQISTVPTAVA
+22 RFQISNVPTAVA

-42 GSSGFNLIISTHDL
+42 GSSGFNLITSTHDL
-56 TFLSNLGVTLLMFLS
+56 TLLSNLGVILLMFLS

-77 DILQRKDSSKSKS
+77 DLLQRKNNPKGKSQ
-90 HAGKTVNP
+90 AGKTVDP
-98 IKIAVTAFG
+98 LKTAITAFI
-107 GIMVMAVVLAFALR
+107 GIVIMAFVLAYVLR
-121 AMGLF
+121 LTGLF

-151 DILNRPIRQTVLLTA
+151 DILGRPIGQTILLTA

-192 LIILLFL
+192 LIILLFV

-209 QPYVWFANV
+209 QPYLWFAKI
-218 TKATTQ
+218 TKSTTQ

-238 TVAQTVGAE
+238 TVAERVGAE

-285 IMTGVRLNLRSLF
+285 IMTGV
-298 TQPQALMLIPVF
+298 
-310 IMTGVGLNLR
+310 GLNLR
-320 SLFGKPSSLM
+320 SLFAHPSSLM

-339 LIAKLP
+339 FIAKVP
-345 VVLTYMRYFQK
+345 VLLTYVRYFQK
-356 RNAFAGGF
+356 KNAFAGGF

-419 KIKKTVSIVGAN
+419 KIKEKVAIVGAN
-431 AMTVPVAHDLHD
+431 AVTVPVAHDLHA
-443 NWYSVKMFTGDQDRY
+443 NWYSVKMFTDKKNQY
-458 ETYDSRVE
+458 KTYDSRVE
-466 NLTFLSDLNQKTL
+466 NLTFLPNLDEETL
-479 EKDGVFDCDIF
+479 EKDGVFDGDIV
-490 VASTHIDEVNIKL
+490 VAANRADEDNIKI
-503 ARMAQE
+503 ARMAKE
-509 VGVERVIA
+509 KGVNRVIA
-517 RLGQVNSDT
+517 RLSEVDSKTLTEFNEKGIEVFNS
-526 VDEFRQK
+526 
-533 NIEIFNFT
+533 T
-541 NVRAALMRALI
+541 NVHAALMRAMI
-552 ETPTVYK
+552 ESPTVYR
-559 IITDTKN
+559 IMTDTKN
-566 VLYSVKVENT
+566 ILYSVKVKNT
-576 HYTGK
+576 HYTGRQ
-581 PLADL
+581 LMDL
-586 DFIDK
+586 EFIDQ
-591 ITVSRIRR
+591 ITVSRIKR
-599 GDEWLIPHGWTVIEP
+599 GDEWLIPRGATVIEQ

-625 VADHVRDLLS
+625 VADRVRDLLS
-635 HE
+635 KE

>member
-22 RFQISTVPTAVA
+22 RFQISNVPTAVA

-42 GSSGFNLIISTHDL
+42 GSSGFNLITSTHDL
-56 TFLSNLGVTLLMFLS
+56 TFLSNLGVILLMFLS

-77 DILQRKDSSKSKS
+77 DLLQRKNNPKGKSQ
-90 HAGKTVNP
+90 AGKTVDP
-98 IKIAVTAFG
+98 LKTAITAFI
-107 GIMVMAVVLAFALR
+107 GIVVMAFVLAYILR
-121 AMGLF
+121 LTGLF

-151 DILNRPIRQTVLLTA
+151 DILGRPIGQTILLTA

-179 YASINGG
+179 YASVNGG

-192 LIILLFL
+192 LIILLFA

-209 QPYVWFANV
+209 QPYLWFAKI

-238 TVAQTVGAE
+238 TVAERVGAE

-285 IMTGVRLNLRSLF
+285 IMTGV
-298 TQPQALMLIPVF
+298 
-310 IMTGVGLNLR
+310 GLNLR
-320 SLFGKPSSLM
+320 SLFAHPSSLM

-339 LIAKLP
+339 FIAKAP

-356 RNAFAGGF
+356 KNAFAGGF

-419 KIKKTVSIVGAN
+419 KIKEKVAIVGAN
-431 AMTVPVAHDLHD
+431 AVTVPVAHDLHA
-443 NWYSVKMFTGDQDRY
+443 NWYSVKMFTDKKNQY
-458 ETYDSRVE
+458 KTYDSRVE
-466 NLTFLSDLNQKTL
+466 NLTFLPNLDEETL
-479 EKDGVFDCDIF
+479 EKDGVFDGDIV
-490 VASTHIDEVNIKL
+490 VAANRADEDNIKI
-503 ARMAQE
+503 ARMAKE
-509 VGVERVIA
+509 KGINRVIA
-517 RLGQVNSDT
+517 RLSEVDSKTLTEFNEKGIEVFNS
-526 VDEFRQK
+526 
-533 NIEIFNFT
+533 T
-541 NVRAALMRALI
+541 NVHAALMRAMI
-552 ETPTVYK
+552 ESPTVYR
-559 IITDTKN
+559 IMTDTKN
-566 VLYSVKVENT
+566 ILYSVKVKNT
-576 HYTGK
+576 HYTGRQ
-581 PLADL
+581 LMDL
-586 DFIDK
+586 EFIDQ
-591 ITVSRIRR
+591 ITVSRIKR
-599 GDEWLIPHGWTVIEP
+599 GDKWLIPRGATVIEP

-625 VADHVRDLLS
+625 VADRVRDLLS
-635 HE
+635 KE

>member
-22 RFQISTVPTAVA
+22 RFQISNVPTAVA

-42 GSSGFNLIISTHDL
+42 GSSGFNLITSTHDL
-56 TFLSNLGVTLLMFLS
+56 TLLSNLGVILLMFLS

-77 DILQRKDSSKSKS
+77 DLLQRKNNPKGKSQ
-90 HAGKTVNP
+90 AGKTVDP
-98 IKIAVTAFG
+98 LKTAITAFI
-107 GIMVMAVVLAFALR
+107 GIVIMAFVLAYVLR
-121 AMGLF
+121 LTGLF

-151 DILNRPIRQTVLLTA
+151 DILGRPIGQTILLTA

-192 LIILLFL
+192 LIILLFV

-209 QPYVWFANV
+209 QPYLWFAKI
-218 TKATTQ
+218 TKSTTQ

-238 TVAQTVGAE
+238 TVAERVGAE

-253 LAGMVMKLL
+253 LAGVVMKLL

-285 IMTGVRLNLRSLF
+285 IMTGV
-298 TQPQALMLIPVF
+298 
-310 IMTGVGLNLR
+310 GLNLR
-320 SLFGKPSSLM
+320 SLFAHPSSLM

-339 LIAKLP
+339 FIAKVP
-345 VVLTYMRYFQK
+345 VLLTYVRYFQK
-356 RNAFAGGF
+356 KNAFAGGF

-419 KIKKTVSIVGAN
+419 KIKEKVAIVGAN
-431 AMTVPVAHDLHD
+431 AVTVPVAHDLHA
-443 NWYSVKMFTGDQDRY
+443 NWYSVKMFTDKKNQY
-458 ETYDSRVE
+458 KTYDSRVE
-466 NLTFLSDLNQKTL
+466 NLTFLPNLDEETL
-479 EKDGVFDCDIF
+479 EKDGVFDGDIV
-490 VASTHIDEVNIKL
+490 VAANRTDEDNIKI
-503 ARMAQE
+503 ARMAKE
-509 VGVERVIA
+509 KGVNRVIA
-517 RLGQVNSDT
+517 RLSEVDSKTLTEFNEKGIEVFNS
-526 VDEFRQK
+526 
-533 NIEIFNFT
+533 T
-541 NVRAALMRALI
+541 NVHAALMRAMI
-552 ETPTVYK
+552 ESPTVYR
-559 IITDTKN
+559 IMTDTKN
-566 VLYSVKVENT
+566 ILYSVKVKNT
-576 HYTGK
+576 HYTGRQ
-581 PLADL
+581 LMDL
-586 DFIDK
+586 EFIDQ
-591 ITVSRIRR
+591 ITVSRIKR
-599 GDEWLIPHGWTVIEP
+599 GDEWLIPRGATVIEQ

-625 VADHVRDLLS
+625 VADRVRDLLS
-635 HE
+635 KE

>member
-1 MAQLSLFLVV
+1 MAQLSLFLVI

-22 RFQISTVPTAVA
+22 RFQISNVPTAVA
-34 EIIVGIIM
+34 EIIVGIVM
-42 GSSGFNLIISTHDL
+42 GSSGFSLITSMHDL
-56 TFLSNLGVTLLMFLS
+56 TFLSNLGVILLMFLS

-77 DILQRKDSSKSKS
+77 DLLQRKNNPKGKSQ
-90 HAGKTVNP
+90 AGKTVDP
-98 IKIAVTAFG
+98 LKTAITAFI
-107 GIMVMAVVLAFALR
+107 GIVVMAFVLAYILR
-121 AMGLF
+121 LTGLF

-151 DILNRPIRQTVLLTA
+151 NILGRPIGQTILLTA

-174 LLLTI
+174 LLLMI
-179 YASINGG
+179 YASVNGG

-192 LIILLFL
+192 LIILLFA

-209 QPYVWFANV
+209 QPYLWFAKI

-238 TVAQTVGAE
+238 TVAERVGAE

-298 TQPQALMLIPVF
+298 AH
-310 IMTGVGLNLR
+310 
-320 SLFGKPSSLM
+320 PSSLM

-339 LIAKLP
+339 FIAKAP

-356 RNAFAGGF
+356 KNAFAGGF

-419 KIKKTVSIVGAN
+419 KIKEKVAIVGAN
-431 AMTVPVAHDLHD
+431 AVTVPVAHDLHA
-443 NWYSVKMFTGDQDRY
+443 NWYSVKMFTDKKNQY
-458 ETYDSRVE
+458 KTYDSRVE
-466 NLTFLSDLNQKTL
+466 NLTFLPNLDEETL
-479 EKDGVFDCDIF
+479 EKGGVFDGDIV
-490 VASTHIDEVNIKL
+490 VAANRADEDNIKI
-503 ARMAQE
+503 ARMAKE
-509 VGVERVIA
+509 KGVNRVIA
-517 RLGQVNSDT
+517 RLSEVDSKTLTEFNEKEIEVFNS
-526 VDEFRQK
+526 
-533 NIEIFNFT
+533 T
-541 NVRAALMRALI
+541 NVHAALMRAMI
-552 ETPTVYK
+552 ESPTVYR
-559 IITDTKN
+559 IMTDTKN
-566 VLYSVKVENT
+566 ILYSVKVKNT
-576 HYTGK
+576 HYTGRQ
-581 PLADL
+581 LMDL
-586 DFIDK
+586 EFIDQ
-591 ITVSRIRR
+591 ITVSRIKR
-599 GDEWLIPHGWTVIEP
+599 GDEWLIPRGATEIEP
-614 GDILVFSGEFK
+614 EDILVFSGEFK
-625 VADHVRDLLS
+625 VADRVRDLLS
-635 HE
+635 KE

>member
-22 RFQISTVPTAVA
+22 RFQISNVPTAVA

-42 GSSGFNLIISTHDL
+42 GSSGFNLITSTHDL
-56 TFLSNLGVTLLMFLS
+56 TFLSNLGVILLMFLS

-77 DILQRKDSSKSKS
+77 DLLQRKNNPKGKSQ
-90 HAGKTVNP
+90 AGKTVDP
-98 IKIAVTAFG
+98 LKTAITAFI
-107 GIMVMAVVLAFALR
+107 GIVIMAFVLAYVLR
-121 AMGLF
+121 LTGLF

-151 DILNRPIRQTVLLTA
+151 DILGRPIGQTILLTA

-192 LIILLFL
+192 LIILLFV

-209 QPYVWFANV
+209 QPYLWFAKI
-218 TKATTQ
+218 TKSTTQ

-238 TVAQTVGAE
+238 TVAETVGAE

-285 IMTGVRLNLRSLF
+285 IMTGV
-298 TQPQALMLIPVF
+298 
-310 IMTGVGLNLR
+310 GLNLR
-320 SLFGKPSSLM
+320 SLFAHPSSLM

-339 LIAKLP
+339 FIAKVP
-345 VVLTYMRYFQK
+345 VLLTYVRYFQK
-356 RNAFAGGF
+356 KNAFAGGF

-419 KIKKTVSIVGAN
+419 KIKEKVAIVGAN
-431 AMTVPVAHDLHD
+431 AVTVPVAHDLHA
-443 NWYSVKMFTGDQDRY
+443 NWYSVKMFTDKKNQY
-458 ETYDSRVE
+458 KTYDSRVE
-466 NLTFLSDLNQKTL
+466 NLTFLPNLDEETL
-479 EKDGVFDCDIF
+479 EKDGVFDGDIV
-490 VASTHIDEVNIKL
+490 VAANRADEDNIKI
-503 ARMAQE
+503 ARMAKE
-509 VGVERVIA
+509 KGVNRVIA
-517 RLGQVNSDT
+517 RLSEVDSKTLTEFNEKEIEVFNS
-526 VDEFRQK
+526 
-533 NIEIFNFT
+533 T
-541 NVRAALMRALI
+541 NVHAALMRAMI
-552 ETPTVYK
+552 ESPTVYR
-559 IITDTKN
+559 IMTDTKN
-566 VLYSVKVENT
+566 ILYSVKVKNT
-576 HYTGK
+576 HYTGRQ
-581 PLADL
+581 LMDL
-586 DFIDK
+586 EFIDQ
-591 ITVSRIRR
+591 ITVSRIKR
-599 GDEWLIPHGWTVIEP
+599 GDEWLIPRGATVIEQ

-625 VADHVRDLLS
+625 VADRVRDLLS
-635 HE
+635 KE

>member
-1 MAQLSLFLVV
+1 MLKEREFMAQLSLFLVV

-22 RFQISTVPTAVA
+22 RFQISNVPTAVA

-42 GSSGFNLIISTHDL
+42 GSSGFNLITSTHDL
-56 TFLSNLGVTLLMFLS
+56 TLLSNLGVILLMFLS

-77 DILQRKDSSKSKS
+77 DLLQRKNNPKGKSQ
-90 HAGKTVNP
+90 AGKTVDP
-98 IKIAVTAFG
+98 LKTAITAFI
-107 GIMVMAVVLAFALR
+107 GIVIMAFVLAYVLR
-121 AMGLF
+121 LTGLF

-151 DILNRPIRQTVLLTA
+151 DILGRPIGQTILLTA

-192 LIILLFL
+192 LIILLFV

-209 QPYVWFANV
+209 QPYLWFAKI
-218 TKATTQ
+218 TKSTTQ

-238 TVAQTVGAE
+238 TVAETVGAE

-285 IMTGVRLNLRSLF
+285 IMTGV
-298 TQPQALMLIPVF
+298 
-310 IMTGVGLNLR
+310 GLNLR
-320 SLFGKPSSLM
+320 SLFAHPSSLM

-339 LIAKLP
+339 FIAKVP
-345 VVLTYMRYFQK
+345 VLLTYVRYFQK
-356 RNAFAGGF
+356 KNAFAGGF

-419 KIKKTVSIVGAN
+419 KIKEKVAIVGAN
-431 AMTVPVAHDLHD
+431 AVTVPVAHDLHA
-443 NWYSVKMFTGDQDRY
+443 NWYSVKMFTDKKNQY
-458 ETYDSRVE
+458 KTYDSRVE
-466 NLTFLSDLNQKTL
+466 NLTFLPNLDEETL
-479 EKDGVFDCDIF
+479 EKDGVFDGDIV
-490 VASTHIDEVNIKL
+490 VAANRADEDNIKI
-503 ARMAQE
+503 ARMAKE
-509 VGVERVIA
+509 KGVNRVIA
-517 RLGQVNSDT
+517 RLSEVDSKTLTEFNEKGIEVFNS
-526 VDEFRQK
+526 
-533 NIEIFNFT
+533 T
-541 NVRAALMRALI
+541 NVHAALMRAMI
-552 ETPTVYK
+552 ESPTVYR
-559 IITDTKN
+559 IMTDTKN
-566 VLYSVKVENT
+566 ILYSVKVKNT
-576 HYTGK
+576 HYTGRQ
-581 PLADL
+581 LMDL
-586 DFIDK
+586 EFIDQ
-591 ITVSRIRR
+591 ITVSRIKR
-599 GDEWLIPHGWTVIEP
+599 GDEWLIPRGSTVIEP

-625 VADHVRDLLS
+625 VADRVRDLLS
-635 HE
+635 KE

>member
-1 MAQLSLFLVV
+1 MSQLSLFLVV

-107 GIMVMAVVLAFALR
+107 GIMMMAVVLAFALR

-151 DILNRPIRQTVLLTA
+151 DILNRPIGQTVLLTA

-209 QPYVWFANV
+209 QPYVWFAKI

-280 IPIFF
+280 IPIF
-285 IMTGVRLNLRSLF
+285 
-298 TQPQALMLIPVF
+298 F

>member
-22 RFQISTVPTAVA
+22 RFQISNVPTAVA

-42 GSSGFNLIISTHDL
+42 GSSGFNLITSTHDL
-56 TFLSNLGVTLLMFLS
+56 TFLSNLGVILLMFLS

-77 DILQRKDSSKSKS
+77 DLLQRKNNPKGKSQ
-90 HAGKTVNP
+90 AGKTVDP
-98 IKIAVTAFG
+98 LKTAITAFI
-107 GIMVMAVVLAFALR
+107 GIVIMAFVLAYVLR
-121 AMGLF
+121 LTGLF

-151 DILNRPIRQTVLLTA
+151 DILGRPIGQTILLTA

-192 LIILLFL
+192 LIILLFV

-209 QPYVWFANV
+209 QPYLWFAKI
-218 TKATTQ
+218 TKSTTQ

-238 TVAQTVGAE
+238 TVAETVGAE

-285 IMTGVRLNLRSLF
+285 IMTGV
-298 TQPQALMLIPVF
+298 
-310 IMTGVGLNLR
+310 GLNLR
-320 SLFGKPSSLM
+320 SLFAHPSSLM

-339 LIAKLP
+339 FIAKVP
-345 VVLTYMRYFQK
+345 VLLTYVRYFQK
-356 RNAFAGGF
+356 KNAFAGGF

-419 KIKKTVSIVGAN
+419 KIKEKVAIVGAN
-431 AMTVPVAHDLHD
+431 AVTVPVAHDLHA
-443 NWYSVKMFTGDQDRY
+443 NWYSVKMFTDKKNQY
-458 ETYDSRVE
+458 KTYDSRVE
-466 NLTFLSDLNQKTL
+466 NLTFLPNLDEETL
-479 EKDGVFDCDIF
+479 EKDGVFDGDIV
-490 VASTHIDEVNIKL
+490 VAANRADEDNIKI
-503 ARMAQE
+503 ARMAKE
-509 VGVERVIA
+509 KGVNRVIV
-517 RLGQVNSDT
+517 RLSEVDSKTLTEFNEKGIEVFNS
-526 VDEFRQK
+526 
-533 NIEIFNFT
+533 T
-541 NVRAALMRALI
+541 NVHAALMRAMI
-552 ETPTVYK
+552 ESPTVYR
-559 IITDTKN
+559 IMTDTKN
-566 VLYSVKVENT
+566 ILYSVKVKNT
-576 HYTGK
+576 HYTGRQ
-581 PLADL
+581 LMDL
-586 DFIDK
+586 EFIDQ
-591 ITVSRIRR
+591 ITVSRIKR
-599 GDEWLIPHGWTVIEP
+599 GDEWLIPRGSTVIEP

-625 VADHVRDLLS
+625 AADRVRDLLS
-635 HE
+635 KE

>member
-22 RFQISTVPTAVA
+22 RFQISNVPTAVA

-42 GSSGFNLIISTHDL
+42 GSSGFNLITSTHDL
-56 TFLSNLGVTLLMFLS
+56 TFLSNLGVILLMFLS

-77 DILQRKDSSKSKS
+77 DLLQRKNNPKGKSQ
-90 HAGKTVNP
+90 AGKTVDP
-98 IKIAVTAFG
+98 LKTAITAFI
-107 GIMVMAVVLAFALR
+107 GIVIMAFVLAYVLR
-121 AMGLF
+121 LTGLF

-151 DILNRPIRQTVLLTA
+151 DILGRPIGQTILLTA

-192 LIILLFL
+192 LIILLFV

-209 QPYVWFANV
+209 QPYLWFAKI
-218 TKATTQ
+218 TKSTTQ

-238 TVAQTVGAE
+238 TVAERVGAE

-285 IMTGVRLNLRSLF
+285 IMTGV
-298 TQPQALMLIPVF
+298 
-310 IMTGVGLNLR
+310 GLNLR
-320 SLFGKPSSLM
+320 SLFAHPSSLM

-339 LIAKLP
+339 FIAKVP
-345 VVLTYMRYFQK
+345 VLLTYVRYFQK
-356 RNAFAGGF
+356 KNAFAGGF

-419 KIKKTVSIVGAN
+419 KIKEKVAIVGAN
-431 AMTVPVAHDLHD
+431 AVTVPVAHDLHA
-443 NWYSVKMFTGDQDRY
+443 NWYSVKMFTDKKNQY
-458 ETYDSRVE
+458 KTYDSRVE
-466 NLTFLSDLNQKTL
+466 NLTFLPNLDEETL
-479 EKDGVFDCDIF
+479 EKDGVFDGDIV
-490 VASTHIDEVNIKL
+490 VAANRADEDNIKI
-503 ARMAQE
+503 ARMAKE
-509 VGVERVIA
+509 KGINRVIA
-517 RLGQVNSDT
+517 RLSEVDSKTLTEFNEKGIEVFNS
-526 VDEFRQK
+526 
-533 NIEIFNFT
+533 T
-541 NVRAALMRALI
+541 NVHAALMRAMI
-552 ETPTVYK
+552 ESPTVYR
-559 IITDTKN
+559 IMTDTKN
-566 VLYSVKVENT
+566 ILYSVKVKNT
-576 HYTGK
+576 HYTGRQ
-581 PLADL
+581 LMDL
-586 DFIDK
+586 EFIDQ
-591 ITVSRIRR
+591 ITVSRIKR
-599 GDEWLIPHGWTVIEP
+599 GDEWLIPRGATVIEQ

-625 VADHVRDLLS
+625 VADRVRDLLS
-635 HE
+635 KE